1 MCDLTVTQLLLEEPA
16 DDVRGDVNGVQSAL
30 NRFLDLIKFV
40 LVIALP
46 LQQTFGYL
54 IIASF
59 ACVATGGVFFAV
71 YACKPA
77 KTSRDKTSCD
87 KTSRDKTKYEQI

>member
-16 DDVRGDVNGVQSAL
+16 DDVRGAVNGVQSAL
-30 NRFLDLIKFV
+30 NKFMDLVKFV

-59 ACVATGGVFFAV
+59 SCVSAGGLFYTI
-71 YACKPA
+71 YACKPS
-77 KTSRDKTSCD
+77 KDKSV
-87 KTSRDKTKYEQI
+87 KNKSNYERI